1 MSKCNINR
9 IVANKVGY
17 NKLDKTT
24 AEVTFNLSRDI
35 DSCVK
40 INTKNY
46 VAYVGSTAPV
56 YSRLAVPQDMIN
68 VCESFGCKNS
78 GTLMI
83 NTNNTGSDSSYT
95 HTASATF
102 AKSTNAIL
110 FSAGVMF
117 MYIDF
122 PAVGNYELAVTI
134 ADIKD
139 STMTNAD
146 VYKQTVSVAHEGYQP
161 ITVDLAKAPEET
173 EGEGWTATTQG
184 IRVKVEVS
192 STSAE
197 ETGYMV
203 GMSSISFFEDI
214 DDLANNE
221 VVKLGCLT
229 GIEGDDT
236 IDALE
241 EMCLG
246 AKYDTSTTTVERTI
260 TASTW
265 TPNVLMLN
273 PLMQRTEKTDGY
285 YIATIEATVNESTDH
300 EGYGE
305 VQLADAYIE
314 KCGFT
319 YASLAD
325 ACNVNDAILTR
336 IEHPNLMNLDERQFQ
351 VVNSKLNPNV
361 DFEGSYLY
369 FNKELVG
376 KTVIISYPRASEVES
391 FVATENGINERRV
404 QMSYSKVQSDGVFEV
419 HEYPNVLITSFP
431 QTINNSDSEF
441 SFTVSVQRDVDGSF
455 FHVMKHNRTGEY
467 L

>member
-40 INTKNY
+40 INTKSY
-46 VAYVGSTAPV
+46 VAYAGETAPV

-83 NTNNTGSDSSYT
+83 TTSATGT
-95 HTASATF
+95 GAETVNTASATYTK
-102 AKSTNAIL
+102 ATNAVL
-110 FSAGVMF
+110 FSGGVMYF
-117 MYIDF
+117 YVDF
-122 PAVGNYELAVTI
+122 PKAGTYTVTVTLG
-134 ADIKD
+134 DIKD
-139 STMTNAD
+139 STLANAD
-146 VYKQTVSVAHEGYQP
+146 KYTQTVTVTSEGYQP
-161 ITVDLAKAPEET
+161 ITVDLAVAPGAEE
-173 EGEGWTATTQG
+173 GDGWTATTQG
-184 IRVKVEVS
+184 ITVKIEVS
-192 STSAE
+192 ITGE
-197 ETGYMV
+197 EAG
-203 GMSSISFFEDI
+203 GIIGLSSISFFEDI

-273 PLMQRTEKTDGY
+273 PLMQRTEKTEGY

>member
-40 INTKNY
+40 INTKSY
-46 VAYVGSTAPV
+46 IAYDGETAPV

-83 NTNNTGSDSSYT
+83 TTKSTGEEASTVNS
-95 HTASATF
+95 ASATYTK
-102 AKSTNAIL
+102 ATNSVL
-110 FSAGVMF
+110 FSGGVMYF
-117 MYIDF
+117 YVDF
-122 PAVGNYELAVTI
+122 PKAGTYTVNVTLG
-134 ADIKD
+134 DIKD
-139 STMTNAD
+139 STLTNAD
-146 VYKQTVSVAHEGYQP
+146 KYTQTVTVTAEGYQP
-161 ITVDLAKAPEET
+161 ITVDLAVAPGEE
-173 EGEGWTATTQG
+173 EGSGWTPTTQG
-184 IRVKVEVS
+184 ITVKIEVS
-192 STSAE
+192 I
-197 ETGYMV
+197 TGADA
-203 GMSSISFFEDI
+203 GGIIGLSSISFFEDV

-246 AKYDTSTTTVERTI
+246 AKYDTSTTAIERTI

-265 TPNVLMLN
+265 TPNALMLN
-273 PLMQRTEKTDGY
+273 PLIHRTEKTEGF
-285 YIATIEATVNESTDH
+285 YIATIEATVVDSTDH

-305 VQLADAYIE
+305 VQLADTYNEECGYI
-314 KCGFT
+314 
-319 YASLAD
+319 YASIAD

-336 IEHPNLMNLDERQFQ
+336 INNPNLMNLDERQFQ
-351 VVNSKLNPNV
+351 VINSKLNPNV
-361 DFEGSYLY
+361 TFEGSVLY

-376 KTVIISYPRASEVES
+376 KTVIISYPRSAEVEE
-391 FVATENGINERRV
+391 FVATERGINERRV
-404 QMSYSKVQSDGVFEV
+404 KMSYSKVQSDGVIEV
-419 HEYPNVLITSFP
+419 HIYDNVLITSFP